1 MKIDTLIRRSLRIQ
15 HSLFLL
21 LFITL
26 LGLLAWLGQRY
37 QFEVD
42 LSATARHS
50 LTPATINLLEE
61 MPGPISIT
69 AYAREL
75 EFSRS
80 REAILHL
87 LKKYQR
93 HKEDIQ
99 LQFVNPDN
107 HPERVRNNDITIE
120 GELVIQY
127 QGRQQHLQGLS
138 EEALNNTLLRLLRRG
153 KQTIY
158 ILTGHGER
166 KLDSQANHD
175 LGLFGQQLREHGL
188 HVQSWNLSAQA
199 RLPEDAASL
208 ILASP
213 QTAYLPGEV
222 DLLQAYIESGGNLL
236 WLLEPEQLQGLDNLA
251 SSLGVELIPGTI
263 ADPSAELLGV
273 ANAAFTLISD
283 YPDHPVTRE
292 LDNITL
298 LPLAAAL
305 ELAEG
310 GEWQSTPLLQSSAQ
324 SWSETGGLDQYVQF
338 DADEDIAGPLITAYL
353 FSRPG
358 TGETSETSPQHVAVI
373 GDGDFLSNNYLGN
386 GANLNLGL
394 GLINWLSGEER
405 LNKVTT
411 SDNRDVRL
419 TIDQTSLNILSWVFL
434 ILLPLGLLLS
444 GAGIWYRRK
453 GR

>member
-1 MKIDTLIRRSLRIQ
+1 MKIDKLIRRSLRVQ
-15 HSLFLL
+15 HNLFLL

-50 LTPATINLLEE
+50 LSPATINLLEE
-61 MPGPISIT
+61 MPGPVSIT

-87 LKKYQR
+87 LNKYQR
-93 HKEDIQ
+93 HKADIQ
-99 LQFVNPDN
+99 VQFVNPDN
-107 HPERVRNNDITIE
+107 HPERVRDDNISVE

-138 EEALNNTLLRLLRRG
+138 EQALNNTLLRLLRRG

-158 ILTGHGER
+158 VLTGHGER

-188 HVQSWNLSAQA
+188 HVQSWNLGAQA
-199 RLPEDAASL
+199 ALPEDAATL
-208 ILASP
+208 LLASP

-222 DLLQAYIESGGNLL
+222 RLLQAYIESGGNLL

-251 SSLGVELIPGTI
+251 SSLGVDLIPGTI
-263 ADPSAELLGV
+263 ADPSAEQLGV

-283 YPDHPVTRE
+283 YPDHPVTRN

-305 ELAEG
+305 DLAEAG
-310 GEWQSTPLLQSSAQ
+310 QWQATPLLQSSAQ
-324 SWSETGGLDQYVQF
+324 SWSETGGLDRYVQF
-338 DADEDIAGPLITAYL
+338 DPEEDIAGPLTTAYL
-353 FSRPG
+353 LSRTG
-358 TGETSETSPQHVAVI
+358 TGEVSETSPQHVAVI

-386 GANLNLGL
+386 GANLDLGL
-394 GLINWLSGEER
+394 GLINWLGGEE
-405 LNKVTT
+405 T
-411 SDNRDVRL
+411 
-419 TIDQTSLNILSWVFL
+419 LS
-434 ILLPLGLLLS
+434 
-444 GAGIWYRRK
+444 
-453 GR
+453 